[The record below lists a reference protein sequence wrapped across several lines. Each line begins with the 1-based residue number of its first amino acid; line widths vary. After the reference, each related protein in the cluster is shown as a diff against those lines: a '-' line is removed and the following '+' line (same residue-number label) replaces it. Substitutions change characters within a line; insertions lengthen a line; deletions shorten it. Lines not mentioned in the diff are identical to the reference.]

1 MQRAALMGKGLDHAI
16 AALRDALQ
24 KHSGPVE
31 VTLALERSTAERV
44 LRLLKAEHGSG
55 AVVVPVG
62 VSYSTTEASAMLGIS
77 RATLMKLIDAGEL
90 EAFKVGTHHR
100 IHAESLVAYQ
110 RLRQVSQSRAS
121 ELLAEFST
129 RSAERFQSN
138 VTFRTDGD
146 GEA

>member
-55 AVVVPVG
+55 AVVVPVR

-146 GEA
+146 GEV

>member
-1 MQRAALMGKGLDHAI
+1 MGERLDHAI

-44 LRLLKAEHGSG
+44 LRLLNAEHGSG
-55 AVVVPVG
+55 AVVVPVR

-77 RATLMKLIDAGEL
+77 RATLMKLVDAGEL

-100 IHAESLVAYQ
+100 IHTESLVAYQ

-121 ELLAEFST
+121 ELLVEFSA

-146 GEA
+146 REV